1 MKKKTYIEPM
11 TQVFV
16 LQQQH
21 HLLAGSDPAASNVYN
36 TDDLEW
42 ADTGIS
48 GNDR

>member
-36 TDDLEW
+36 PDGLEW
-42 ADTGIS
+42 ENTGIS